1 MKSTLKKALSLAL
14 SLTLTISLAACGSSG
29 NTTPS
34 TDPAASGGSA
44 DSGDLSRIHLKVG
57 GQIRQ
62 TSLYLYYARDMGLFE
77 DAGLDVEVV
86 TLASGPAINEAMTA
100 GELDIACSG
109 VASVY
114 ILGTGRFT
122 YVFDTTINS
131 GGQSMYARADSDIV
145 KAGNYNGTNLIGS
158 PDTVKGATMI
168 GLFASTAQYNAIAY
182 AEAMG
187 LTAEDVNLVNMDH
200 AQGYQAFISGEGDIL
215 STTPPYSS
223 MLDADPNYVMVA
235 DMPDLMDGAPLVDSL
250 VVTNELDEN
259 YHDVVVA
266 FAECC
271 FEAMDQLAK
280 DDELRAEYAT
290 NLYLNE
296 GGVTYSEEDMAAE
309 IANVTYWTWEELEN
323 PPFEPGTTMRTMA
336 QFFIDQGQIE
346 ADSLSNIT
354 DSLKYETYRTEILD
368 YHNSH

>member
-1 MKSTLKKALSLAL
+1 
-14 SLTLTISLAACGSSG
+14 
-29 NTTPS
+29 
-34 TDPAASGGSA
+34 
-44 DSGDLSRIHLKVG
+44 
-57 GQIRQ
+57 
-62 TSLYLYYARDMGLFE
+62 
-77 DAGLDVEVV
+77 
-86 TLASGPAINEAMTA
+86 
-100 GELDIACSG
+100 
-109 VASVY
+109 
-114 ILGTGRFT
+114 
-122 YVFDTTINS
+122 
-131 GGQSMYARADSDIV
+131 
-145 KAGNYNGTNLIGS
+145 
-158 PDTVKGATMI
+158 
-168 GLFASTAQYNAIAY
+168 
-182 AEAMG
+182 
-187 LTAEDVNLVNMDH
+187 
-200 AQGYQAFISGEGDIL
+200 
-215 STTPPYSS
+215 
-223 MLDADPNYVMVA
+223 
-235 DMPDLMDGAPLVDSL
+235 MDGAPLVDSL

>member
-1 MKSTLKKALSLAL
+1 M
-14 SLTLTISLAACGSSG
+14 
-29 NTTPS
+29 
-34 TDPAASGGSA
+34 
-44 DSGDLSRIHLKVG
+44 
-57 GQIRQ
+57 
-62 TSLYLYYARDMGLFE
+62 FE
-77 DAGLDVEVV
+77 
-86 TLASGPAINEAMTA
+86 
-100 GELDIACSG
+100 
-109 VASVY
+109 
-114 ILGTGRFT
+114 
-122 YVFDTTINS
+122 TTINS

-215 STTPPYSS
+215 STTPPYSN